1 MFSKLFSIIGKE
13 CRETRLWAAY
23 GNARALL
30 DKECFPGH
38 FYAFVDCEDCYLQ
51 NEEGGKFVF
60 SYWEGCSE
68 KLKLEYPL
76 NEFVKNPGD
85 IVAQI
90 RLKILFS

>member
-1 MFSKLFSIIGKE
+1 MLSALLNQIGKE

-23 GNARALL
+23 GNARTLL
-30 DKECFPGH
+30 DKECFSGR
-38 FYAFVDCEDCYLQ
+38 FYAFVDNEDCYLQ
-51 NEEGGKFVF
+51 NGEGGKFVF
-60 SYWEGCSE
+60 SYWEGFSQ

-76 NEFVKNPGD
+76 NEFVKNPGG

>member
-1 MFSKLFSIIGKE
+1 MLSALLNQIGKE

-23 GNARALL
+23 GNACALL
-30 DKECFPGH
+30 DKEYYPGS
-38 FYAFVDCEDCYLQ
+38 FCAFVDNKDCYLQ
-51 NEEGGKFVF
+51 NGEGGKFVF

-68 KLKLEYPL
+68 NLKLEYPL
-76 NEFVKNPGD
+76 NEFVKNPGG